1 MRRRLLA
8 LAAVGVFAALFFA
21 LLVVP
26 TFFGATQ
33 FLFGGGGGNGNCV
46 DTSTA
51 GNQPSEDEAAKG
63 IPADYLEL
71 YKKAGEEYGIPW
83 NVLAGVG
90 RVETIHG
97 TLQADG
103 VLSGENYAGAGG
115 PMQFLKATWD
125 AFGVDGDG
133 DGDKDRYDPRDAIPG
148 AAAYLKH
155 NKAPERIR
163 TALFMYNHS
172 WDYVDLVL
180 DWADKYAAGEF
191 QVVGNAAALPDC
203 KETDGLPPYTD
214 DLVKR
219 IIDFALAQRG
229 KPYIWGGTG
238 PDGFDCSGLLQTAY
252 KQVGL
257 TVPRVTFDQWP
268 FGRRVKDGEERPGDF
283 VFFNSGPNTAP
294 GRPGHVGMV
303 IGDNR
308 MIVARCATCRPAI
321 GVFPYRISTLVGFTR
336 PMANPAVIAQI
347 EALG

>member
-1 MRRRLLA
+1 MRRRLIA
-8 LAAVGVFAALFFA
+8 LGAVGVFGAMFFA

-46 DTSTA
+46 DTA
-51 GNQPSEDEAAKG
+51 NAANQPTEAEAAQG
-63 IPADYLEL
+63 IPADYLAL
-71 YKKAGEEYGIPW
+71 YKAAGEEYGIPW

-97 TLQADG
+97 TLKGDG

-115 PMQFLKATWD
+115 PMQFLQATWN

-155 NKAPERIR
+155 NKAPEKIR

-180 DWADKYAAGEF
+180 EWADKYASGDF
-191 QVVGNAAALPDC
+191 QVVQNAALPDC
-203 KETDGLPPYTD
+203 KDTEGLPAYAD
-214 DLVKR
+214 DLVKT

-238 PDGFDCSGLLQTAY
+238 PDGYDCSGLLQMAY
-252 KQVGL
+252 KEAGL
-257 TVPRVTFDQWP
+257 TIPRVTFDQWP
-268 FGRRVKDGEERPGDF
+268 FGKRIKDGEEQPGDLA
-283 VFFNSGPNTAP
+283 FFSSGPNNAP

-303 IGDNR
+303 IGENK
-308 MIVARCATCRPAI
+308 MIVARCAKCDPAI
-321 GVFPYRISTLVGFTR
+321 GVFPYRIRTLVGFTR